1 LPASRP
7 EFDFAKHEGKRMNTK
22 TITDRA
28 ERKEVKRK
36 ARKAAEEKSPL
47 QPREYAR
54 GEKKKKVKTMVR
66 GQRKR

>member
-1 LPASRP
+1 
-7 EFDFAKHEGKRMNTK
+7 MNTK
-22 TITDRA
+22 SITDKT

-36 ARKAAEEKSPL
+36 ARKTAEEKSPL

-54 GEKKKKVKTMVR
+54 GEKKKKVKVLVK

>member
-1 LPASRP
+1 
-7 EFDFAKHEGKRMNTK
+7 MNTK
-22 TITDRA
+22 SIADKT

-47 QPREYAR
+47 QPRDYDR
-54 GEKKKKVKTMVR
+54 GEKKKKIRVLAK

>member
-1 LPASRP
+1 
-7 EFDFAKHEGKRMNTK
+7 MNTK
-22 TITDRA
+22 SISDKT

-36 ARKAAEEKSPL
+36 ARKAAEEKNPL

-54 GEKKKKVKTMVR
+54 GEKKKKVRIMVK

>member
-1 LPASRP
+1 
-7 EFDFAKHEGKRMNTK
+7 MNTK
-22 TITDRA
+22 SITEKK

-47 QPREYAR
+47 QPRDYDR
-54 GEKKKKVKTMVR
+54 GEKKKKVRSIAK

>member
-1 LPASRP
+1 LWP
-7 EFDFAKHEGKRMNTK
+7 EIDIAKHEGTRMNTK
-22 TITDRA
+22 TITGRT

-54 GEKKKKVKTMVR
+54 GEKKKKVKTIAR